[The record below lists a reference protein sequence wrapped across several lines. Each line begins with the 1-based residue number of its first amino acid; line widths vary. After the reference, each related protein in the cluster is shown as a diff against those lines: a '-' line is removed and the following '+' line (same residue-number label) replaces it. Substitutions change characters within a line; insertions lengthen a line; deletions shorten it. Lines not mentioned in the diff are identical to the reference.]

1 MADDIRN
8 HGAGQWDGKA
18 RTESACTPVMTPEQ
32 SRAARALLKWSQV
45 RLAAKCGL
53 DEGTIRNFENKLR
66 ILRPTKLAAVVHAFE
81 VAGVVFTAA
90 GPSRTNLSEGESGV
104 IGSNEM

>member
-8 HGAGQWDGKA
+8 HGVSQQDG
-18 RTESACTPVMTPEQ
+18 RGESASILVMTPEQ
-32 SRAARALLKWSQV
+32 SRAARALLNWSQV
-45 RLAAKCGL
+45 RLASKSGL
-53 DEGTIRNFENKLR
+53 SEGTIRDFESGRR
-66 ILRPTKLAAVVHAFE
+66 IPRPTKLAALLHAFE

>member
-1 MADDIRN
+1 MADDITN
-8 HGAGQWDGKA
+8 HGVSQRDG
-18 RTESACTPVMTPEQ
+18 RGESASILVMTPEQ

-53 DEGTIRNFENKLR
+53 SEGTIRDFENGRR
-66 ILRPTKLAAVVHAFE
+66 IPRATKLAAVLYAFE